1 MNVRGVQV
9 AWATV
14 VEKNVLMM
22 CTMHEGIDEPS
33 ISINHSV
40 TWWDEVYISPGL
52 HSRWMGQV
60 ASMAIALGPIGQHEL
75 QVGIQRLYESQTHGV
90 AGHSSFMCC

>member
-33 ISINHSV
+33 ISINDSV
-40 TWWDEVYISPGL
+40 TWWDE
-52 HSRWMGQV
+52 
-60 ASMAIALGPIGQHEL
+60 ASGCGA
-75 QVGIQRLYESQTHGV
+75 
-90 AGHSSFMCC
+90 